1 MVPVAAFIS
10 SRTEA
15 KMVESTPIRIGPVDY
30 VRLCR
35 ERGDT
40 WETIAATGAFVD
52 QTTGKP
58 LTGDQ
63 IWEWYERQLADSRRG
78 GHRPDRR

>member
-1 MVPVAAFIS
+1 MVPVATFIS

-15 KMVESTPIRIGPVDY
+15 MMAESTPLRIEPVAY
-30 VRLCR
+30 VLSCR

-40 WETIAATGAFVD
+40 WEKIAATGAFVD
-52 QTTGKP
+52 QKTGER

-63 IWEWYERQLADSRRG
+63 VWEWYERQLADSRRG

>member
-40 WETIAATGAFVD
+40 WEKIAATGAFVD

-78 GHRPDRR
+78 GHGPDRR

>member
-1 MVPVAAFIS
+1 
-10 SRTEA
+10 
-15 KMVESTPIRIGPVDY
+15 MVESTPIRIGPVDY

-40 WETIAATGAFVD
+40 WEKIAATGAFVD
-52 QTTGKP
+52 QKTGVR

-63 IWEWYERQLADSRRG
+63 VWEWYERQLADSRRAG
-78 GHRPDRR
+78 RKSDSR